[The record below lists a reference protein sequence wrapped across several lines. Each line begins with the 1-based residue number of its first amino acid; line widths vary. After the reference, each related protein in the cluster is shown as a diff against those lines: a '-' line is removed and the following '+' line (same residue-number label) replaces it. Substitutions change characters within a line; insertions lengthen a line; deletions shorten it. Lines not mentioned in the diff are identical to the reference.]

1 MGTRWGTACATEK
14 EQMGW
19 GKGTGTH
26 LKAAGIGQKKK
37 KKKPVVLAKTLRG
50 SSQTINRYKCDG
62 YVSGTG
68 VCGIPSILSYL

>member
-26 LKAAGIGQKKK
+26 FKAAGIGQKKK
-37 KKKPVVLAKTLRG
+37 KKSLYFLLKHLEALPRQLTD
-50 SSQTINRYKCDG
+50 INVMG
-62 YVSGTG
+62 M
-68 VCGIPSILSYL
+68 